1 MSHQSWTGRYATEV
15 LFPTCNLSRCQIT
28 DHNSLGS
35 SWYRFRRYASWMRQL
50 DLRQGANRWM
60 TDDLFGRL
68 LTGSADG
75 LVCPALRYL
84 ACDLKPTNLRF
95 IPHFL
100 SPNLTHL
107 TISVQQAHPDPTR
120 DPLPDLGPTLRILP
134 APCLQELSIDP
145 GPRGIGHLKDDLD
158 SMIQR
163 CGDSLRVLEIPALF
177 GEAAVHHI
185 LRLKNLRVWKYVH
198 SPSPTT
204 LPLSTTVP
212 PLQNLVL
219 SRKETY
225 GWIPW
230 LTQQGRGAV
239 GVYDGPSGC
248 SRLGMT
254 LTYLIFKESAPID
267 AMFISPFLLLPN
279 LVYLFVD
286 PGCRQSVS
294 CAFSLTDKDVVQL
307 SAALPRLEILKFGPP
322 CVNNTCRTTI
332 SCFLALS
339 VHCAYLMVSTIHFN
353 TTNLVNDIQTLSEN
367 PDFRDLH
374 SLPTRSSLDIISA
387 GNLRFPEWISD
398 EDITTIATGLIDMLP
413 SLRGILAY
421 AKWEWKRLNSRIRE
435 LQAMQSPPLD
445 QT

>member
-1 MSHQSWTGRYATEV
+1 MTRV
-15 LFPTCNLSRCQIT
+15 LFPTRNLSRRQVT
-28 DHNSLGS
+28 DHNSLRN
-35 SWYRFRRYASWMRQL
+35 SWRRFRRYASWMRRL
-50 DLRQGANRWM
+50 DLHQKANRWM
-60 TDDLFGRL
+60 TDDLFSRL
-68 LTGSADG
+68 LTGSAGG
-75 LVCPALRYL
+75 LVCPALRHL
-84 ACDLKPTNLRF
+84 TCRLKPTNLRF

-107 TISVQQAHPDPTR
+107 SISVQRAHPDPTR
-120 DPLPDLGPTLRILP
+120 DPRPDLGPTLQILP
-134 APCLQELSIDP
+134 VSCLQELFIDP
-145 GPRGIGHLKDDLD
+145 GPRGIGHLKNDLD

-185 LRLKNLRVWKYVH
+185 LRLKNLQVWKYAH
-198 SPSPTT
+198 SPPPTT

-212 PLQNLVL
+212 PLHCLVL

-225 GWIPW
+225 GWIHW
-230 LTQQGRGAV
+230 LTQQGKGTV

-248 SRLGMT
+248 SGLGMT
-254 LTYLIFKESAPID
+254 FTYLEFKEPVPID
-267 AMFISPFLLLPN
+267 AMFISPFFLLPN
-279 LVYLFVD
+279 LVYLLVD

-307 SAALPRLEILKFGPP
+307 SAALPRLVMLKFGSP
-322 CVNNTCRTTI
+322 CCKNTCRTTV

-339 VHCAYLMVSTIHFN
+339 VHCVDLVVSTIHFN

-387 GNLRFPEWISD
+387 GNLWFPEGISD

-413 SLRGILAY
+413 YLYNIRAY
-421 AKWEWKRLNSRIRE
+421 AEWEWKRLNSRILE
-435 LQAMQSPPLD
+435 LQAMRSRLTKPEIGR
-445 QT
+445 